1 MAIKLD
7 TSKFVRNLANKH
19 KLVPHLDRAIE
30 SGEFEWEYKFPGPKE
45 QDDAWHP
52 SGHCTPSVYDL
63 WQMATSEPEERKLPA
78 SLLKTFQ
85 VGHFWHQYLQFVTVE
100 KLGFATWDEIECSA
114 TRSWVS
120 NPSFEDE
127 PEPYHWVKGSADI
140 CPVHIPVHGDYLVDI
155 KTMKSGDYKQNGMP
169 RWCADKYECQAN
181 IYMDL
186 FDIDRAIILCVLKDS
201 PHDMKELEFVKN
213 QPLIDAIYDKW
224 HIVAECIATEVEPDI
239 EFSIELPLKGIVL

>member
-19 KLVPHLDRAIE
+19 KLVPHLDRAIQG
-30 SGEFEWEYKFPGPKE
+30 GEFEWSYEFPGPKKG
-45 QDDAWHP
+45 DTAWHP

-63 WQMATSEPEERKLPA
+63 WSIATTEPAERKLPA

-100 KLGFATWDEIECSA
+100 KLEFAEWGEIECTGA
-114 TRSWVS
+114 KGWGDYG
-120 NPSFEDE
+120 PGGGYE
-127 PEPYHWVKGSADI
+127 PFHWVKGSADI
-140 CPVHIPVHGDYLVDI
+140 CPVHIPVHGEYLIDF
-155 KTMKSGDYKQNGMP
+155 KTMKSADYKQNGMP

-186 FDIDRAIILCVLKDS
+186 FNIDQAIIVCILKDS
-201 PHDMKELEFVKN
+201 PHDMKEFEFVKN

-224 HIVAECIATEVEPDI
+224 HIAAECIATEVEPDI
-239 EFSIELPLKGIVL
+239 EFNIELPLKGIVL